1 MTGRAAIGAESRAQ
15 VSGAEA
21 RRLAVQVSV
30 SPCLPS
36 SNAVLRSTGLLQLDP
51 LSRVDKAHRLT
62 CLARMDASAR
72 SADIDAP
79 LWQDGQAAA
88 FETWVHAVCLVPAA
102 DWPLLQI
109 ARDNIR
115 RWAGGPP
122 RSLLDEVAVLVRSH
136 PDGATIS
143 DIEHPGHRT
152 SGWDWSERKHAVE
165 HMLRS
170 GELVCTTRRASK
182 RVYDLPQ
189 RRIPERYLTDTG
201 RSTEELLGA
210 IAAKAIGA
218 MAIATAAD
226 VARYYNISAKQAE
239 IGLGNA
245 GLRQVSVEGW
255 NAPAWIDPATSD
267 PPDTAREPV
276 LIGPFDNLIWD
287 RQRTRRVFQF
297 DYMFEAYKPK
307 QKRVY
312 GYYVMALLDN
322 GDLTGRADMRRDLD
336 QLTVLAAY
344 PEPGTDPAR
353 FASSLEVARARLEHQ
368 LTSR

>member
-1 MTGRAAIGAESRAQ
+1 
-15 VSGAEA
+15 
-21 RRLAVQVSV
+21 
-30 SPCLPS
+30 
-36 SNAVLRSTGLLQLDP
+36 
-51 LSRVDKAHRLT
+51 
-62 CLARMDASAR
+62 
-72 SADIDAP
+72 
-79 LWQDGQAAA
+79 
-88 FETWVHAVCLVPAA
+88 
-102 DWPLLQI
+102 
-109 ARDNIR
+109 
-115 RWAGGPP
+115 
-122 RSLLDEVAVLVRSH
+122 
-136 PDGATIS
+136 
-143 DIEHPGHRT
+143 
-152 SGWDWSERKHAVE
+152 
-165 HMLRS
+165 MLRS

-189 RRIPERYLTDTG
+189 RRIPQRYLTDTG

-297 DYMFEAYKPK
+297 DYTFEAYKPK
-307 QKRVY
+307 HKRAY

-322 GDLTGRADMRRDLD
+322 GNLTGRADIRRDLD
-336 QLTVLAAY
+336 QVAVLAAY
-344 PEPGTDPAR
+344 PEPGADPAQ
-353 FASSLEVARARLEHQ
+353 FAASLEFARTRLQHQ
-368 LTSR
+368 LTKELT